1 MPNKDYTH
9 GLNQAQSEAVL
20 KLDGPVLILAGAG
33 SGKTK
38 TLTHRVAHIIDSHQ
52 ATPNEI
58 LAVTF
63 TNKAAK
69 EMRERVWQLVNNL
82 AANSEPHRNFMP
94 FMGTFHGVCVR
105 ILRRDGEAVGL
116 PSSFVIFDETDR
128 QQLIKQISKQLNLDE
143 KQYPARTLAG
153 IISNNKNELVSP
165 AEFESIA
172 SGTMHEKAAK
182 VYPIYEQELRKA
194 GAVDFD
200 DLIGLTVKLLHDHVE
215 IRTRWQEQFKYV
227 MIDEYQDTNSAQYKL
242 VKLLLGSHQNI
253 CVVGD
258 DWQSIYSWRGAD
270 FRNILNFE
278 NDYKNAL
285 VVKLEQNYRSTRHIL
300 DAAHAVITKNQD
312 RSHKKLFTGLGDG
325 SKVQLVQVRG
335 DREEAEAIVRR
346 VQSRVEMGVQKYSDF
361 AVLYRTNAQSR
372 SLEEQFVRHGL
383 PYRIYGGVRFYDRKE
398 IKDLLAYLRLIY
410 QPEDRLSFERVINT
424 PTRGI
429 GTKSIENFLGWQV
442 VSGLSLDEALS
453 GAQNCDSLTPKA
465 RNSLTNFGEMLQA
478 LRLQAQDVS
487 VSTLVDMLIR
497 RIDYTGY
504 VNDGSLQGQAREENI
519 KELLSVAENYNEL
532 GLSGFLE
539 EVALVSSNDEASGG
553 ANSVTLM
560 TLHAAKGLEFPIVFL
575 VGMEETVFPHSR
587 AIYDASEMEEERRL
601 CYVGMTRAKQ
611 ELFLIYATSRMLY
624 GNLSYNPPSRFIGDI
639 PTEHLQSEAS
649 DSLDYQSSS
658 LAFGDNPW
666 EVTANINKSSEPVY
680 VEEYQTGEVV
690 EHQLFGRGTIME
702 VEGDNLAV
710 YFKGKG
716 VKKLN
721 AAFAKLKRI
730 QDA

>member
-1 MPNKDYTH
+1 
-9 GLNQAQSEAVL
+9 
-20 KLDGPVLILAGAG
+20 
-33 SGKTK
+33 
-38 TLTHRVAHIIDSHQ
+38 
-52 ATPNEI
+52 
-58 LAVTF
+58 
-63 TNKAAK
+63 
-69 EMRERVWQLVNNL
+69 
-82 AANSEPHRNFMP
+82 
-94 FMGTFHGVCVR
+94 
-105 ILRRDGEAVGL
+105 
-116 PSSFVIFDETDR
+116 
-128 QQLIKQISKQLNLDE
+128 
-143 KQYPARTLAG
+143 
-153 IISNNKNELVSP
+153 
-165 AEFESIA
+165 
-172 SGTMHEKAAK
+172 
-182 VYPIYEQELRKA
+182 
-194 GAVDFD
+194 
-200 DLIGLTVKLLHDHVE
+200 
-215 IRTRWQEQFKYV
+215 
-227 MIDEYQDTNSAQYKL
+227 
-242 VKLLLGSHQNI
+242 
-253 CVVGD
+253 
-258 DWQSIYSWRGAD
+258 
-270 FRNILNFE
+270 
-278 NDYKNAL
+278 
-285 VVKLEQNYRSTRHIL
+285 
-300 DAAHAVITKNQD
+300 
-312 RSHKKLFTGLGDG
+312 
-325 SKVQLVQVRG
+325 
-335 DREEAEAIVRR
+335 
-346 VQSRVEMGVQKYSDF
+346 
-361 AVLYRTNAQSR
+361 
-372 SLEEQFVRHGL
+372 
-383 PYRIYGGVRFYDRKE
+383 
-398 IKDLLAYLRLIY
+398 
-410 QPEDRLSFERVINT
+410 
-424 PTRGI
+424 
-429 GTKSIENFLGWQV
+429 
-442 VSGLSLDEALS
+442 
-453 GAQNCDSLTPKA
+453 
-465 RNSLTNFGEMLQA
+465 MLQA